1 MPELASHIVLRGRV
15 ISGRGT
21 ASKVKAF
28 IAEVINFFGE
38 PPARGSLNLA
48 LEKPVRFDPGQIESM
63 GDKRSFFWACEIE
76 GMRCLITR
84 AKGHPLHIIEIVAP
98 CKLRDKFQ
106 LRDGDWFEL
115 KVSRDIVIR
124 DLPWSTR
131 TIWNIF
137 WRFRECWYVSKAYRT
152 LIGPFWMIRRF
163 ATQSPQHHAKL
174 WNRKKLRSDVSVCH
188 INLARNPKLRGGE
201 RQTEILVEA
210 LVAEGVSRQR
220 IVVLRNGPL
229 AHRFHNYPDL
239 EVCWVRNRLSAIFAC
254 RGASLL
260 HAHEAHATQVAHAA
274 SLFGKQYVITRRLT
288 KPVRSN
294 FYNSAV
300 YRNAQTVVALTEA
313 VESSLQDRF
322 PEISIVRIPDAWNP
336 EYPDP
341 GGVRKIKER
350 FSGKFLVGHVA
361 AMDSLEK
368 GHATLLQAA
377 RTLQESSPDVQFV
390 LLGSG
395 RLERE
400 FRQQAEGL
408 NNVSFVGWV
417 DDPITWIASFD
428 LFAFPSMAESLGSTL
443 LDVLRNGVPIVASRV
458 GGIPEIIT
466 EECGI
471 LIPPG
476 DAKALAEQLVRL
488 HHSEELRKR
497 LSEKGVEKVEQYS
510 PELIAQRHLELYRKL
525 GHCQDV
531 CQSSKQGT

>member
-1 MPELASHIVLRGRV
+1 MSGQITDFVTLRGRV
-15 ISGRGT
+15 IGGRGT
-21 ASKVKAF
+21 ASKVKTF
-28 IAEVINFFGE
+28 TAEVVNFFE
-38 PPARGSLNLA
+38 ELPVRGTLNLA
-48 LEKPVRFDPGQIESM
+48 LDKPVRLDPGQIEFM
-63 GDKRSFFWACEIE
+63 GGKRAFFWACEID

-84 AKGHPLHIIEIVAP
+84 AKGHPLHIIEIIAP
-98 CKLRDKFQ
+98 YKLRDKFQ

-115 KVSRDIVIR
+115 RISRDIVIE

-131 TIWNIF
+131 AIWNIF
-137 WRFRECWYVSKAYRT
+137 WRFREGWYVSKAYRT
-152 LIGPFWMIRRF
+152 LIGPFWMIRRL

-174 WNRKKLRSDVSVCH
+174 WNRKKLRSDISVCH

-201 RQTEILVEA
+201 RQTEILIEA
-210 LVAEGVSRQR
+210 LAAEGVSRQR
-220 IVVLRNGPL
+220 VVVLRHGPL

-239 EVCWVRNRLSAIFAC
+239 EVCWVRNRLSAVFAC

-260 HAHEAHATQVAHAA
+260 HAHEAHAAQVAHAA
-274 SLFGKQYVITRRLT
+274 SLFGKQYLITRRLT

-294 FYNSAV
+294 SYSFAV
-300 YRNAQTVVALTEA
+300 YQNAQTVVALTEA
-313 VESSLQDRF
+313 VESSLRDRF
-322 PEISIVRIPDAWNP
+322 PEISIVCIPDAWNP

-341 GGVRKIKER
+341 GKVREIGQK
-350 FSGKFLVGHVA
+350 FSGKFLVGHAA

-368 GHATLLQAA
+368 GHVTLLEAA
-377 RTLQESSPDVQFV
+377 RTLKESSPDIQFI

-395 RLERE
+395 RLEEE
-400 FRQQAEGL
+400 FRRQAEGL

-428 LFAFPSMAESLGSTL
+428 LFAFPSKAESLGSTL

-458 GGIPEIIT
+458 GGIPEVIT

-476 DAKALAEQLVRL
+476 DAQALAEQLVRL
-488 HHSEELRKR
+488 YRSEELRKR
-497 LSEKGVEKVEQYS
+497 LSERGVEKAGQYS

-525 GHCQDV
+525 GHCRDA
-531 CQSSKQGT
+531 CRTSK

>member
-1 MPELASHIVLRGRV
+1 MFEHIPDSVALRGRV
-15 ISGRGT
+15 ISGRST
-21 ASKVKAF
+21 ASKVKTFA
-28 IAEVINFFGE
+28 AEVVKFFGE
-38 PPARGSLNLA
+38 LPARGTLNLA
-48 LEKPVRFDPGQIESM
+48 LDKPVRFDPEQVECTG
-63 GDKRSFFWACEIE
+63 GKRAFFWACEID

-84 AKGHPLHIIEIVAP
+84 AKGHPLHIVEIVAL
-98 CKLRDKFQ
+98 CKLRDRFQ
-106 LRDGDWFEL
+106 LHDGDWMEL
-115 KVSRDIVIR
+115 KVSRDIVID

-137 WRFRECWYVSKAYRT
+137 WRFRESWYVSKAYRT
-152 LIGPFWMIRRF
+152 LIGPFWMIRRL

-174 WNRKKLRSDVSVCH
+174 WGRKKLRNGILICH

-201 RQTEILVEA
+201 RQTEILIEA
-210 LVAEGVSRQR
+210 LAAEGVSRQR
-220 IVVLRNGPL
+220 IVVLRHGPL
-229 AHRFHNYPDL
+229 AHRFHNHPDL
-239 EVCWVRNRLSAIFAC
+239 EVCWVRNRLSAVFAC

-260 HAHEAHATQVAHAA
+260 HAHEAHATQVAHTA
-274 SLFGKQYVITRRLT
+274 SLFGKQYLITRRLT

-294 FYNSAV
+294 SYSSAV
-300 YRNAQTVVALTEA
+300 YQNAQTVVALTEA
-313 VESSLQDRF
+313 VESSLRDRF

-341 GGVRKIKER
+341 GKVREIRER

-368 GHATLLQAA
+368 GHATLLEAA
-377 RTLQESSPDVQFV
+377 QTLQENSPDIQFI

-395 RLERE
+395 RLEEELR
-400 FRQQAEGL
+400 RQAEGL
-408 NNVSFVGWV
+408 NNVSFEGWA

-476 DAKALAEQLVRL
+476 DAQALAEQLVRL
-488 HHSEELRKR
+488 YRSEELRKR
-497 LSEKGVEKVEQYS
+497 LSERGLEKAGQYS

-525 GHCQDV
+525 GHCRDV
-531 CQSSKQGT
+531 YQISK